1 MWTHP
6 TDYNY
11 STGTFSGF
19 LISTLYSVYRKR
31 YFQLLSVRWS
41 PRCINT
47 HCIEVIAVCPLGLES
62 ITLSWSVVTGCVY
75 LVPCILLRLFQLDQ
89 TATGRIKQVTIFF
102 QSISVI
108 REQEL
113 WFADCED
120 KKTFQ
125 LVKIMQTQK
134 QYYLR
139 EIISNYLR
147 LTVFCGGNDTDGN
160 DILYIWQNHSLMLND
175 PQ

>member
-1 MWTHP
+1 M
-6 TDYNY
+6 
-11 STGTFSGF
+11 
-19 LISTLYSVYRKR
+19 
-31 YFQLLSVRWS
+31 
-41 PRCINT
+41 
-47 HCIEVIAVCPLGLES
+47 
-62 ITLSWSVVTGCVY
+62 
-75 LVPCILLRLFQLDQ
+75 
-89 TATGRIKQVTIFF
+89 
-102 QSISVI
+102 I

-160 DILYIWQNHSLMLND
+160 DILYI
-175 PQ
+175 